1 MCSGLGRQSW
11 EQEGWRPCLP
21 GALVPGEGTDDKQ
34 AQISRR
40 QIKQDESSGARGSL
54 VHGVVDDLAMKVM
67 GEAEI

>member
-1 MCSGLGRQSW
+1 MCSGLGRQSGT
-11 EQEGWRPCLP
+11 QEGWRPCLP
-21 GALVPGEGTDDKQ
+21 GALVPGEGTDDRQ